1 MERRKI
7 VRGDKT
13 LKRSDSQS
21 SSFSI
26 GANSGISPNV
36 KKNNSGF
43 FRNQRSNNNLQPP
56 VNGRATEFS
65 NNCMSSESSSQ
76 CSSHEH
82 EVDDIGINSEED
94 EINGLQGLNIQ
105 KKLSQLTPQKPGRK
119 KRGSQFIELPRFDD
133 NSNAESHDSPV
144 RSIMSKSSSSNEEN
158 EKENPL
164 TQRQRTVTDDL
175 YVRNEMKQDY

>member
-26 GANSGISPNV
+26 GASSGISPNV

-43 FRNQRSNNNLQPP
+43 FRHQRSNSNLQPT
-56 VNGRATEFS
+56 VNGRATEF
-65 NNCMSSESSSQ
+65 NNNGISSESSSQ

-82 EVDDIGINSEED
+82 EVDEIAINSEED
-94 EINGLQGLNIQ
+94 EINSL
-105 KKLSQLTPQKPGRK
+105 
-119 KRGSQFIELPRFDD
+119 
-133 NSNAESHDSPV
+133 
-144 RSIMSKSSSSNEEN
+144 
-158 EKENPL
+158 
-164 TQRQRTVTDDL
+164 
-175 YVRNEMKQDY
+175 